1 MTSKDKVFEIPKEEA
16 KIEKPK
22 KKNVMTLEQ
31 KQRLIENLRRG
42 REAKKANLDASK
54 KEVEAPKEKPKVVE
68 APKESPKV
76 VETPKE
82 TPKVNE
88 ERERILDSLVKSH
101 MEKAEKKKVVKKPVV
116 KKETEVKVIE
126 PVKPLEQVKP
136 PVIPKVV
143 PSVPQ
148 VQPIIYSTLKKA
160 KWA

>member
-54 KEVEAPKEKPKVVE
+54 KEV
-68 APKESPKV
+68 ESPKV